1 MAKREFPVDLVRKHC
16 YDYLEDRE
24 IRIQVR
30 REEAILRVMK
40 KEKHFWSRKPYT
52 RDEAINYLKT
62 VPNLIPEWYAIG
74 WSGLRWKGRVED
86 IIQLCS
92 AEGSDTIV
100 LDEEEASLL
109 F

>member
-16 YDYLEDRE
+16 YDYLE
-24 IRIQVR
+24 R
-30 REEAILRVMK
+30 REKRIETRREDAILRVMK
-40 KEKHFWSRKPYT
+40 EEKHFWSRKPYT

-62 VPNLIPEWYAIG
+62 VPRLIPEWDVIG
-74 WSGLRWKGRVED
+74 WLGFNWKGRVED

-92 AEGSDTIV
+92 VEGSDTIV

>member
-16 YDYLEDRE
+16 YDYLEKRE
-24 IRIQVR
+24 KRIETR
-30 REEAILRVMK
+30 REDAILRVMK
-40 KEKHFWSRKPYT
+40 EEKHFWSRKPYT

-62 VPNLIPEWYAIG
+62 VPRLIPEWDVIG
-74 WSGLRWKGRVED
+74 WSGFNWKGRIED

-92 AEGSDTIV
+92 VEGSATIV

>member
-16 YDYLEDRE
+16 YDYLEKMKK
-24 IRIQVR
+24 RIETR
-30 REEAILRVMK
+30 REDAILRVMK
-40 KEKHFWSRKPYT
+40 EEKHFWSRKPYT

-62 VPNLIPEWYAIG
+62 VPNLIPEWDTIG
-74 WSGLRWKGRVED
+74 WSGLCWKSRVED